1 MSSSEES
8 EQASV
13 RSSELESESIDS
25 DELEQADQGDVHG
38 FIYAS
43 KLDTYRKSKRER
55 KEAELKERELTK
67 EDRRKE
73 HRKRERKNK
82 NVSKTNELKTK
93 NKSFNMLLPK
103 RVKQIYQKDSD
114 VRGMLKKRDRNAIG
128 QLGHFHKS
136 TRQTIQAKKRRL
148 QF

>member
-1 MSSSEES
+1 MSSSVES

-25 DELEQADQGDVHG
+25 DELEQAGQGDVHG

-103 RVKQIYQKDSD
+103 RVKEIYQKDSD

-128 QLGHFHKS
+128 
-136 TRQTIQAKKRRL
+136 
-148 QF
+148 